1 MFDWLWGNNTKK
13 ELDQTGQQLKEY
25 GGNIAYNREMAG
37 AMDSIMKDPAN
48 KDLIA
53 TVAAQDPQFM
63 TNWLNQTR
71 DMRRQANFGDIEQRD
86 LQSKYDTLE
95 KKNRY
100 NYFGDGLLGSILNP
114 IGQTISAGVDLA
126 TGQYANNKR
135 DVASDVGA
143 GLETAL
149 TLLPG
154 AGGAM
159 KAMKLG
165 KAGAAV
171 NGAINSI
178 PGMALTGAGFGA
190 ADAYRQGGQNTQ
202 PFDVL
207 GGAAMGGLFGGGI
220 SAASKVGNNFIMN
233 RGLKRQNVS
242 GVYDALTSSG
252 INPYQA
258 SLMAVDENALRRA
271 GMRSLVPQSTFGKVA
286 LGGGLLYGGSRLLN
300 SGGEQ
305 QPMNYN
311 DYSSMAQDPYAQYG
325 MGY

>member
-13 ELDQTGQQLKEY
+13 ELDQTGQQLKGY
-25 GGNIAYNREMAG
+25 GDNIAYNREMAG

-48 KDLIA
+48 KDLVA

-71 DMRRQANFGDIEQRD
+71 DMRRQANFGDITQRD
-86 LQSKYDTLE
+86 LQSQYDTLE

-100 NYFGDGLLGSILNP
+100 NYFGDGLLGAILNP
-114 IGQTISAGVDLA
+114 IGQTVSAGVDLA
-126 TGQYANNKR
+126 TGQYGKNGR
-135 DVASDVGA
+135 DAASDLGA
-143 GLETAL
+143 LAETAL
-149 TLLPG
+149 TFLPM

-171 NGAINSI
+171 NGAVNSI

-190 ADAYRQGGQNTQ
+190 ADAYRQGGQDTQ
-202 PFDVL
+202 PLDVL
-207 GGAAMGGLFGGGI
+207 GGAAMGGLFGAGI
-220 SAASKVGNNFIMN
+220 PIAGRMGSNFLRN
-233 RGLKRQNVS
+233 RGANVLTNAMTNKGMDQAAIG
-242 GVYDALTSSG
+242 GVLGSLPNKAL
-252 INPYQA
+252 YQQ
-258 SLMAVDENALRRA
+258 ALQ
-271 GMRSLVPQSTFGKVA
+271 SFVPRSTFGKIA
-286 LGGGLLYGGSRLLN
+286 AGGGLLYGGSRLLN
-300 SGGEQ
+300 SGAEQ